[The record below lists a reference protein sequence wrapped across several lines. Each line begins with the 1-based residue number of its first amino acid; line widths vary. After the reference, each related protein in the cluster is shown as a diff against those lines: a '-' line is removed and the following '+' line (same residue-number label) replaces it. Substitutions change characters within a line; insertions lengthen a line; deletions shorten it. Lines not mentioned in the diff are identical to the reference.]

1 MEKYISF
8 FILSASISMPC
19 IVVSENMLPPNGP
32 YRSYEVDVNEKVSD
46 DMKKLLNKHQAE
58 INRILDQKNR
68 YTLEKNT
75 YQSKAHNDIAD
86 VDRRHADIPKWVR
99 KNQQT
104 MNRFNTLPPTQ
115 AWGQPPMQWVP
126 NNQSAMRAPN
136 QASRPQLRQQP
147 IQQNIKTN
155 RQYYPI
161 SRDKVNGSNVS
172 PASRYN
178 YPMQHVQPNY
188 QMQRPMNQ
196 NQPMWR

>member
-46 DMKKLLNKHQAE
+46 DMRKLLNKHQAE
-58 INRILDQKNR
+58 INRILEQKNKHV
-68 YTLEKNT
+68 LEKNT

-86 VDRRHADIPKWVR
+86 VDRRHADVPKWVR
-99 KNQQT
+99 KNQQA
-104 MNRFNTLPPTQ
+104 MDRYNVLPPTH
-115 AWGQPPMQWVP
+115 AWGQPPVQWMP
-126 NNQSAMRAPN
+126 NNQSSN
-136 QASRPQLRQQP
+136 QAVRPQLRQKQ
-147 IQQNIKTN
+147 IQTNVN
-155 RQYYPI
+155 RQYYPM
-161 SRDKVNGSNVS
+161 SRENVNGSNVP
-172 PASRYN
+172 PAARYN
-178 YPMQHVQPNY
+178 YPMQRVQPNY